1 MIWHI
6 VEKLFKDWS
15 QSTRDLDWSTH
26 LETVELTHFLLQSE
40 LNNVVQNPLIL
51 HLNTSYCD
59 TYIPV
64 QNIVFSRF
72 HVQNDFCVTV
82 PHQSNFPLS
91 GVRSGIVVSVTVVVV
106 ALVCAAAVVAVR
118 SSRPDL
124 ECLLLEVVGVGVEK
138 MEGARAS
145 FLKR

>member
-1 MIWHI
+1 M
-6 VEKLFKDWS
+6 
-15 QSTRDLDWSTH
+15 
-26 LETVELTHFLLQSE
+26 ELTHFLLQSE

-51 HLNTSYCD
+51 HLNTSYSD

-64 QNIVFSRF
+64 QNIVFSHF

-91 GVRSGIVVSVTVVVV
+91 GVQSGIVVSVIVVVV
-106 ALVCAAAVVAVR
+106 AVLVCAAAVVAVT